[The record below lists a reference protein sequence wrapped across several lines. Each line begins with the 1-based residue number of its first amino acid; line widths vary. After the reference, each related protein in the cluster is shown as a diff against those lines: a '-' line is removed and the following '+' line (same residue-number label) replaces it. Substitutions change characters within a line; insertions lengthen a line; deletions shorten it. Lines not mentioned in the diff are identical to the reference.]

1 MSQTPTM
8 PTYGDVYAETTLGI
22 TVEVSPTFLEDQSQP
37 ENNHYVWA
45 YTIAVIN
52 DGDDTVQLTERAWEI
67 TDANGSVERVSGPGV
82 VGEQPILNPGDSFSY
97 TSGCPLKT
105 SSGFMAGYYT
115 MRRVDGSEFAV
126 KVPTFSLDLPG
137 ARIRVN

>member
-1 MSQTPTM
+1 M
-8 PTYGDVYAETTLGI
+8 PTHGDVYAETTLGI

-37 ENNHYVWA
+37 KNNHYVWA

-105 SSGFMAGYYT
+105 PSGFMAGYYT

>member
-1 MSQTPTM
+1 M
-8 PTYGDVYAETTLGI
+8 PPHGGVYAETTLGI

-105 SSGFMAGYYT
+105 PSGFMAGYYT

>member
-1 MSQTPTM
+1 M
-8 PTYGDVYAETTLGI
+8 PTHGDVYAETTLGI

-105 SSGFMAGYYT
+105 PSGFMAGYYT

>member
-1 MSQTPTM
+1 M
-8 PTYGDVYAETTLGI
+8 PTHGDVYAETTLGI

>member
-1 MSQTPTM
+1 M
-8 PTYGDVYAETTLGI
+8 PTHGDVYAETTLGI

-105 SSGFMAGYYT
+105 PSGFMAGYYT
-115 MRRVDGSEFAV
+115 MRRADGSEFAV